1 MVVQDTALPEPR
13 MAALVQRVQNGDS
26 VAEDDL
32 ARLFD
37 KRIFVTVFARTHDR
51 EAARDLTQEVL
62 IALLKALRNGDVR
75 EPEHLAAFV
84 YGIARNLV
92 NNYFRRC
99 TQQPR
104 TDPLDDDLPVA
115 ARNDDPDAFDR
126 MKMVQGMLERT
137 DRIDRKILLMM
148 LVQGY
153 KAGEV
158 ASQLNLSSDV
168 VRQSKSRALKKI
180 VDRVKKMSRK

>member
-1 MVVQDTALPEPR
+1 LVVQDTALPEPR

-158 ASQLNLSSDV
+158 ASQLNLTSDV
-168 VRQSKSRALKKI
+168 VRQRKSRALKKI

>member
-1 MVVQDTALPEPR
+1 
-13 MAALVQRVQNGDS
+13 MAALVERVRNGDS
-26 VAEDDL
+26 GAEDEV
-32 ARLFD
+32 ARLYD
-37 KRIFVTVFARTHDR
+37 KRVFVMVLARTHDR

-62 IALLKALRNGDVR
+62 IALLKSLRNGDVR
-75 EPEHLAAFV
+75 EPERLAAFV

-104 TDPLDDDLPVA
+104 TDPLDDDFPVA
-115 ARNDDPDAFDR
+115 AKNDDPEAFDR
-126 MKMVQGMLERT
+126 MAILHGMLNRT
-137 DRIDRKILLMM
+137 DPVDRKILLMM
-148 LVQGY
+148 LVEGY
-153 KAGEV
+153 KAAEV

-168 VRQSKSRALKKI
+168 VRQRKSRALKKI